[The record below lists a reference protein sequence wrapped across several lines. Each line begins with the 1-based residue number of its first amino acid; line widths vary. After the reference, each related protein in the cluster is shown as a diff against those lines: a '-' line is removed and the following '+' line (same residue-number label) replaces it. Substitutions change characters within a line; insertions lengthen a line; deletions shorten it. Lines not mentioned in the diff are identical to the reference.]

1 MPQTYRELYFEL
13 MFRLGQAVDAFD
25 RGELIRTRQLM
36 IAALRAGEEA
46 HLEAD
51 ILVDR

>member
-1 MPQTYRELYFEL
+1 MPQTYRELYFDL

-25 RGELIRTRQLM
+25 RGEPLRARQLL

-46 HLEAD
+46 HLELD
-51 ILVDR
+51 MLREE

>member
-36 IAALRAGEEA
+36 IAALRTGEEA
-46 HLEAD
+46 HLETD
-51 ILVDR
+51 ILREE